1 MFLYSKAKKDKKKSK
16 KEETVSKDK
25 ETESKDKERPQFK
38 KLGPV
43 QFAIGQSLNKVEE
56 ILIRNTRVVPTLEK
70 GARSGTFGEKP
81 ILKYSL
87 IVFHGFLNQVAAK
100 LDKDDPPLTEED
112 VMKMMLA
119 MWHGTNELN
128 TSSKFGQI
136 SRFLLRI
143 VYSDELGYIGD
154 LDKKIILANSNIEN
168 ISDISEAE
176 IEASKLISTLN
187 THKDIIKKIQYA
199 CHDSLNVIVAEWKES
214 DNGEV
219 KRNLFLGN
227 ILEKWAEDHQ
237 KQCDNILCL
246 QIPSQT
252 HDLKFK
258 VVEDEP
264 SISIFIEIND
274 EAENVWKEYQAI
286 TKITDV
292 AQKGKRLRSF
302 FRVKRHIFYNYVISS
317 YPEIVERL
325 GIQFEKPF
333 FYVEKRLLSNYYNV
347 TGLRRN

>member
-1 MFLYSKAKKDKKKSK
+1 MANPNGDPEENRPRIDPYSGRNLVTEYRLKRTIRDFIKNHYSNNQNDKILIREELNLDGTRQTFEDLAKLNDERKGKDAKQVRKELANEHIDVRLFGLMFLYSKAKKDKGKSK
-16 KEETVSKDK
+16 KEEIESKDK

-70 GARSGTFGEKP
+70 GARSGTFGEKS

-87 IVFHGFLNQVAAK
+87 IIFHGFLNQIAAK

-154 LDKKIILANSNIEN
+154 LDRRISLANSNIEN

-199 CHDSLNVIVAEWKES
+199 CHDSLNVIVSEEKES
-214 DNGEV
+214 ENV

-227 ILEKWAEDHQ
+227 VIETWADNNKKPFE
-237 KQCDNILCL
+237 NILCK
-246 QIPSQT
+246 QIPQTPSQ
-252 HDLKFK
+252 
-258 VVEDEP
+258 
-264 SISIFIEIND
+264 
-274 EAENVWKEYQAI
+274 
-286 TKITDV
+286 
-292 AQKGKRLRSF
+292 R
-302 FRVKRHIFYNYVISS
+302 
-317 YPEIVERL
+317 
-325 GIQFEKPF
+325 
-333 FYVEKRLLSNYYNV
+333 
-347 TGLRRN
+347 